1 MKSLNQFLFCLFFTA
16 SLLSFS
22 QTSINDFK
30 YVSVPESYS
39 FLKSKDQYQLNSLTI
54 FYLKRIILRC

>member
-39 FLKSKDQYQLNSLTI
+39 FLKSKDQYQS
-54 FYLKRIILRC
+54 R